1 MILSENEVAAE
12 QRETRCPCEG
22 NREGNETGERRRNNS
37 SVGRSVL
44 GCDQGRAFGP
54 GLAAT
59 VKRRKFQTRQ
69 GWPRMPSGGRMEGSR
84 LLGVT
89 LLVRNE
95 WAWLWALPTF
105 NRQNT
110 ENHHGELSWLTEL
123 GLGNREHWVQ
133 ATWQNIVNHH
143 PYQ

>member
-37 SVGRSVL
+37 SVGRFWAATKGGL
-44 GCDQGRAFGP
+44 GP

-69 GWPRMPSGGRMEGSR
+69 DGRGCRVDGGQQTARSH
-84 LLGVT
+84 
-89 LLVRNE
+89 
-95 WAWLWALPTF
+95 PTCL
-105 NRQNT
+105 
-110 ENHHGELSWLTEL
+110 E
-123 GLGNREHWVQ
+123 
-133 ATWQNIVNHH
+133 
-143 PYQ
+143 

>member
-1 MILSENEVAAE
+1 MILSENEAAAE

-37 SVGRSVL
+37 SVGRFWAAS
-44 GCDQGRAFGP
+44 DQGRAFGP

-69 GWPRMPSGGRMEGSR
+69 DGRGCRVSGSEEGSR

-89 LLVRNE
+89 LLVWNE

-110 ENHHGELSWLTEL
+110 ESH
-123 GLGNREHWVQ
+123 REVGSLL
-133 ATWQNIVNHH
+133 ADIVLI
-143 PYQ
+143 